1 MAKDWDIAKIL
12 SKIVEGED
20 AETINRIA
28 SKITKNYPEKAPLI
42 LRALKE
48 IDVFDENH
56 VLLISARELSS
67 SEREEAE
74 KYLKKSFGDI
84 FIEFKVDLEIIGGVI
99 IQKGDIII
107 DNSIKSR
114 IGQIVESIN
123 VKY

>member
-20 AETINRIA
+20 QATVDRIA

-48 IDVFDENH
+48 IETFDEDH
-56 VLLISARELSS
+56 VSLTSARALTQ
-67 SEREEAE
+67 EEKDDAI
-74 KYLKKSFGDI
+74 KSLNESYGDI
-84 FIEFKVDLEIIGGVI
+84 FIEFKVDPEIIGGVV
-99 IQKGDIII
+99 IQKGDTVI
-107 DNSIKSR
+107 DNSIKSK
-114 IGQIVESIN
+114 IGQIVENIN